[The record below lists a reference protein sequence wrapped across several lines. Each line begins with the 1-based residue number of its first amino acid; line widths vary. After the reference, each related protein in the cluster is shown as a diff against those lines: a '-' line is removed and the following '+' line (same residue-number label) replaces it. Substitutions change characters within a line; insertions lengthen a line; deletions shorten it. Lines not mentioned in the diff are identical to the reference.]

1 MNQRVAFAVPLAA
14 APAPARTAPAPAACE
29 GAQAAPAS
37 ALDDPA
43 LLGDFTRW
51 SSAPDGSPRALS
63 QFQLSGLHCAG
74 CAGIIEHAVHEVPG
88 VHAVRV
94 AAASAHAEI
103 EWDPRHTRVS
113 RLVAAIELAGY
124 GAAPDLAAP
133 ARGLRQREQRQALWR
148 LFVAGFCMMQVMMV
162 AAPAYL
168 AAPGEISADLLRLLN
183 WAAWFL
189 SVPVLLFSAAPFFSS
204 AWRALR
210 SGRIAMDLPVA
221 IGIAVTF
228 VASSGATFEPG
239 GWFGHEVYF
248 DSLTMF
254 VFFLLG
260 GRTLELRAR
269 HRAAQALE
277 KTLNRLP
284 DTVLRAGAEG
294 GFEPVSVRALVAGD
308 RVRVLAGQAFPAD
321 GSVLEGATQADEAL
335 LTGESRPRSKA
346 LGSSVVAGSINL
358 LAPVLMR
365 VERLGAD
372 TRFDAIVA
380 LMRSALLQRPAAT
393 QLADRLAGPFLW
405 GVLGLA
411 ALAALVWSVIDPSR
425 AVWVAVSVL
434 IVTCPCALSLA
445 APSAR
450 LAATGALARHG
461 VLWRRLE
468 AFETLAR
475 VDTLF
480 IDKTGTLTEDRL
492 VLRGVR
498 IAEEPGSG
506 AAPHRAAGEAPSPV
520 AAGPVTAE
528 AADATR
534 RLLEQAA
541 ALAGWSSHPLSRAL
555 VGAAGLGAEST
566 TRWSDVSE
574 TPGCGL
580 QARGADGRV
589 YRLGSSAWVQGDAG
603 AASRSAGSSD
613 SPYSSVWFGPQGHAL
628 AGFEFEEK
636 LRDDSEA
643 ALQRLR
649 GAGVRIVLLSGD
661 RADAVQSLARR
672 LNLDEAIA
680 DATPQSKL
688 DTLAQAQAQGH
699 VVAMAGD
706 GLNDGPVL
714 ARADVSF
721 AFAQGSA
728 LIQSHADALVLANR
742 LQDVAFAFELARRH
756 VRVVRQNLAWA
767 LTYNTACIPL
777 ALLGWLPPWAA
788 GGGMALSSL
797 AVVLN
802 SMRLARL

>member
-1 MNQRVAFAVPLAA
+1 M
-14 APAPARTAPAPAACE
+14 PAP
-29 GAQAAPAS
+29 
-37 ALDDPA
+37 
-43 LLGDFTRW
+43 
-51 SSAPDGSPRALS
+51 
-63 QFQLSGLHCAG
+63 
-74 CAGIIEHAVHEVPG
+74 
-88 VHAVRV
+88 
-94 AAASAHAEI
+94 
-103 EWDPRHTRVS
+103 
-113 RLVAAIELAGY
+113 
-124 GAAPDLAAP
+124 
-133 ARGLRQREQRQALWR
+133 
-148 LFVAGFCMMQVMMV
+148 
-162 AAPAYL
+162 
-168 AAPGEISADLLRLLN
+168 
-183 WAAWFL
+183 
-189 SVPVLLFSAAPFFSS
+189 
-204 AWRALR
+204 
-210 SGRIAMDLPVA
+210 
-221 IGIAVTF
+221 
-228 VASSGATFEPG
+228 
-239 GWFGHEVYF
+239 
-248 DSLTMF
+248 
-254 VFFLLG
+254 
-260 GRTLELRAR
+260 
-269 HRAAQALE
+269 
-277 KTLNRLP
+277 K
-284 DTVLRAGAEG
+284 G

-346 LGSSVVAGSINL
+346 VGSSVVAGSINL

-405 GVLGLA
+405 GVLALA

-492 VLRGVR
+492 VLRRVR
-498 IAEEPGSG
+498 IAEEPGSRRS
-506 AAPHRAAGEAPSPV
+506 AAPRRGRC
-520 AAGPVTAE
+520 PVTCRGCAG
-528 AADATR
+528 DR
-534 RLLEQAA
+534 RGRGRDTQAA
-541 ALAGWSSHPLSRAL
+541 RTGRRAGRVVNPPAVARPRGGGRGSVRSRPPA
-555 VGAAGLGAEST
+555 GATSPRPPAAACRRVAPTGK
-566 TRWSDVSE
+566 
-574 TPGCGL
+574 
-580 QARGADGRV
+580 V

-603 AASRSAGSSD
+603 AASRSAGSTD
-613 SPYSSVWFGPQGHAL
+613 SPHSSVWFGPHGHAL

-728 LIQSHADALVLANR
+728 LIQSHADAVVLANR
-742 LQDVAFAFELARRH
+742 LQDVAFAFELARRS

-767 LTYNTACIPL
+767 LTYNAACIPL

-788 GGGMALSSL
+788 GLGMALSSL

-802 SMRLARL
+802 SMRLARS